1 MESGIV
7 GPLFIVLKRPL
18 CDGAKTLSNN
28 LAPDE
33 DQKKR
38 IFFQYYVSK
47 TNELWEAQDTRTD
60 VRAARQSDSRR
71 EKA

>member
-47 TNELWEAQDTRTD
+47 TNEI
-60 VRAARQSDSRR
+60 V
-71 EKA
+71 